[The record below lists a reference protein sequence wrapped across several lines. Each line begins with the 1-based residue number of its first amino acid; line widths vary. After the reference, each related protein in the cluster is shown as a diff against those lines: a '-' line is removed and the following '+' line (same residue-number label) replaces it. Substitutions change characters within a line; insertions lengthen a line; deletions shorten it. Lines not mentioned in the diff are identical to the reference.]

1 MRNRRLLGAAV
12 ALTVCLGW
20 SLPPV
25 VADLAPGDAPKKRR
39 ERRRDRRERKP
50 ALKVGDKAPL
60 FELQV
65 LDSKKK
71 VDLKSFAGKR
81 PVLLFFGS
89 YT

>member
-20 SLPPV
+20 SLPA
-25 VADLAPGDAPKKRR
+25 VADLAPEDAPKDRR
-39 ERRRDRRERKP
+39 ERRRERRPRKP

-60 FELQV
+60 FELQI
-65 LDSKKK
+65 LDKEKK
-71 VDLKSFAGKR
+71 VDLKSFSGER

>member
-1 MRNRRLLGAAV
+1 MRNRRLLGAVV

-20 SLPPV
+20 GLPPV
-25 VADLAPGDAPKKRR
+25 VADLAPEDAPKKQR
-39 ERRRDRRERKP
+39 ERKKRPRKP
-50 ALKVGDKAPL
+50 ALKVGDTAPL

-65 LDSKKK
+65 LDSKKT